1 MPRSHI
7 LFLALFAAC
16 SAHAGFEAGRDPLRT
31 ITQVLPG
38 SKPGEYAITLR
49 WAPASCAQGYSVRV
63 GRSEDMQSARETP
76 VSGRPELSF
85 RTSYAGDF
93 FWQVGCSGEK
103 GAAEAGVITHA
114 VPAPRGMPAAAVP
127 PELTRK
133 VTIAENTFTPIRLE
147 APAGTRYRF
156 ELYSRRLEKLRT
168 FEAAPGDARW
178 PRLSAGDY
186 VYRVQTITADGQPS
200 LFSPLAHLQVGGG
213 AATVNNAASG
223 FAVSLGLG
231 LSGTG
236 GTQASAKS
244 TGVNGDLNSG
254 MTGVGRIGVHWAFNE
269 RWAFDFRLLAGSSNY
284 NDPSGV
290 YKSAKFMSA
299 DYRAVVQY
307 YLPSGNKFWIL
318 GAGASSRNHPFIAYN
333 GLLSLAVA
341 GARTNELAIRAGV
354 EFRPNRWQHTVRA
367 DILAPLAMQLEGGLP
382 AKQTMSPNLEVEGTS
397 LYSLSGGLSVGA
409 FLGLQLTNVKFT
421 YTSQT
426 VEESVTLK
434 NTRFAGGVI
443 GQYKF

>member
-7 LFLALFAAC
+7 LILALLTAS

-31 ITQVLPG
+31 VTQILPG

-49 WAPASCAQGYSVRV
+49 WTPTSCAQGYAVRV
-63 GRSEDMQSARETP
+63 ARTEDMQGARETP

-85 RTSYAGDF
+85 RTTYTGDF
-93 FWQVGCSGEK
+93 FWQVGCRGEK
-103 GAAEAGVITHA
+103 SAAEAGVITHA
-114 VPAPRGMPAAAVP
+114 VPFQPGTQPAAVP
-127 PELTRK
+127 AELTRK
-133 VTIAENTFTPIRLE
+133 VSIPENTFTPIRLQGAE
-147 APAGTRYRF
+147 GVRYRF

-168 FEAAPGDARW
+168 FEGVAGDLRW
-178 PRLSAGDY
+178 PRLTAGDY
-186 VYRVQTITADGQPS
+186 VFRIQTLSADGKGS

-213 AATVNNAASG
+213 ASAAASASTG
-223 FAVSLGLG
+223 VALSLGLG

-236 GTQASAKS
+236 GTQASARS
-244 TGVNGDLNSG
+244 GGVNGDLNSG
-254 MTGVGRIGVHWAFNE
+254 MTGVGRIGLHWAFNE

-290 YKSAKFMSA
+290 YQSAKFMSA
-299 DYRAVVQY
+299 DYRAVVQHY
-307 YLPSGNKFWIL
+307 IPSGNKFWIL

-333 GLLSLAVA
+333 GLLNLAVA

-354 EFRPNRWQHTVRA
+354 EFRPNRWQHTIRA
-367 DILAPLAMQLEGGLP
+367 DLLAPVAMQLEGGLE
-382 AKQTMSPNLEVEGTS
+382 AKQTFAPNIEVEATS

-421 YTSQT
+421 YTAQT
-426 VEESVTLK
+426 VEETVTLK
-434 NTRFAGGVI
+434 NTRFAGGVL